1 MHGREVAYAEP
12 CQMSLSNK
20 QLLALLGLKDGEAG
34 ATMGQRPSARIRI
47 IGQSGGP
54 QPPPRPDTDRRSTPR
69 FTPGETGWSGE
80 AVIRPGTSVRIIDIA
95 RTGALI
101 ESPVRLYIDA
111 RMDLHLRAG
120 DQTRLVASGR
130 VTRCAVASLSPMRFH
145 AGIAFDSEVDV
156 TLDIGD
162 KTEVTLVA
170 SRIRPIQ

>member
-34 ATMGQRPSARIRI
+34 ATLGQRPSARIRI

-95 RTGALI
+95 RTGALNELTVI
-101 ESPVRLYIDA
+101 GP
-111 RMDLHLRAG
+111 
-120 DQTRLVASGR
+120 
-130 VTRCAVASLSPMRFH
+130 
-145 AGIAFDSEVDV
+145 SEVDSFNNAAFNALAMSNPADQLPADYPSDRLFITV
-156 TLDIGD
+156 TFYYNE
-162 KTEVTLVA
+162 TPP
-170 SRIRPIQ
+170 SQ